1 MKYAVALLASWL
13 IGSIPWAY
21 LAGRVLKGVDL
32 RKYGSGNLGTT
43 NVLRLL
49 GAPAAIF
56 VYALDAAKGMVPV
69 LLFPALFGFAPR
81 SGWAIACGLFAILG
95 HVRPVF
101 LLLRGGG
108 KGVATASGVFFAL
121 TPLATLA
128 SLAGFVLLL
137 ATTRTMSMASLAG
150 AAILPVGVALI
161 HGVSSLVFGVSLGVA
176 LFVYWTH
183 RANIGRLRRGEEPK
197 LDFRRG
203 GRDDG
208 DGHALSRHAAPV
220 DGFSPRGRR

>member
-1 MKYAVALLASWL
+1 MIKPALALVAAWL

-21 LAGRVLKGVDL
+21 LAGRLLKGVDL
-32 RKYGSGNLGTT
+32 RTYGSGNLGTT

-49 GAPAAIF
+49 GAPAAIV
-56 VYALDAAKGMVPV
+56 VYALDAAKGFVPV
-69 LLFPALFGFAPR
+69 LLFPGIFGFAPR
-81 SGWAIACGLFAILG
+81 GGWAIACGLCAILG

-101 LLLRGGG
+101 LLLKGGG

-128 SLAGFVLLL
+128 SLAGFLLLL
-137 ATTRTMSMASLAG
+137 ATTRRMSLASLTG

-161 HGVSSLVFGVSLGVA
+161 YGVQSLVFGVSLGVA

-183 RANIGRLRRGEEPK
+183 RANIARLRRGEEPR
-197 LDFRRG
+197 LTFRKSVDDQG
-203 GRDDG
+203 PGSNDGLSLQGR
-208 DGHALSRHAAPV
+208 A
-220 DGFSPRGRR
+220 

>member
-1 MKYAVALLASWL
+1 L

-21 LAGRVLKGVDL
+21 LAGRLLKGVDL
-32 RKYGSGNLGTT
+32 RTYGSGNLGTT

-49 GAPAAIF
+49 GAPAAIV

-69 LLFPALFGFAPR
+69 LLFPTLFGFPPR
-81 SGWAIACGLFAILG
+81 GGWAIACGLLAILG

-101 LLLRGGG
+101 LLLKGGG

-128 SLAGFVLLL
+128 SLAGFLLLL
-137 ATTRTMSMASLAG
+137 ATTRTMSLASLTG
-150 AAILPVGVALI
+150 AAILPAGVALT
-161 HGVSSLVFGVSLGVA
+161 HGVDSLVFAVSLGVA

-183 RANIGRLRRGEEPK
+183 RANIGRLRRGEEPR
-197 LDFRRG
+197 LIFRRG
-203 GRDDG
+203 GKDAG
-208 DGHALSRHAAPV
+208 SV
-220 DGFSPRGRR
+220 DGLSPQGRA